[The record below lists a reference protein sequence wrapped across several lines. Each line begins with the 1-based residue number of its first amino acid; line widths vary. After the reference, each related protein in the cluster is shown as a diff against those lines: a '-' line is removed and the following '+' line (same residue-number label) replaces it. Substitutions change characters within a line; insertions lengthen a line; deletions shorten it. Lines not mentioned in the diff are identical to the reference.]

1 MFKSGGSEMEK
12 KRAAVFAGTTEGRRL
27 AEFVIENGYE
37 DRVDFLVATE
47 YGSEILRDEGNLS
60 VFTGRL
66 DEGDMKR
73 FLRERGISLVIDAT
87 HPYAAVV
94 SENIS
99 KACEGSCEY
108 LRVVRESDYRG
119 EDSGIIEVADV
130 REAAEKV
137 NALGLK
143 TLVTTGSK
151 EIGEFGR
158 VKNAGHMIVA
168 RVLPSVSSVESCL
181 KAGISQANI
190 IAMQGPFS
198 LEMNVATM
206 RQYGCRVLV
215 TKDTG
220 KPGGFSDKAECAAL
234 GYKVIVIRRPAE
246 ETGVTVEEAE
256 ERIAKEIGQILSPVY

>member
-1 MFKSGGSEMEK
+1 M
-12 KRAAVFAGTTEGRRL
+12 A
-27 AEFVIENGYE
+27 
-37 DRVDFLVATE
+37 
-47 YGSEILRDEGNLS
+47 
-60 VFTGRL
+60 
-66 DEGDMKR
+66 
-73 FLRERGISLVIDAT
+73 
-87 HPYAAVV
+87 
-94 SENIS
+94 NI
-99 KACEGSCEY
+99 
-108 LRVVRESDYRG
+108 
-119 EDSGIIEVADV
+119 

-137 NALGLK
+137 DALGLK

-151 EIGEFGR
+151 EIGEFSR

-198 LEMNVATM
+198 LKMNVATM